1 MAQVLVTVDYSKC
14 DTDGQV
20 LVIVEVILIAQVLVT
35 VDYSNSNTDGLVL
48 VIVVVILIA
57 QALVRVDYSNSNTA
71 GLVLVIVVI
80 ILIAQTAVQR
90 AMTLLTGSL
99 DAALKALTALPLL
112 LQPPNRLHW
121 QFLMEMRERFLMA
134 GSFAKCLALWS
145 LVLVCNDVPEARLT
159 CAVSC
164 CLQIL
169 NLHCS
174 SAFACFLLSS
184 SLYMVML
191 QSRTV
196 AVFMGFCFPIA
207 GKKASMPTPELRRHK
222 ATGTASIRWR
232 IRAGSVLQ
240 EHQAL
245 FQQHGMPEEDSSG
258 HTLETT
264 GMPLAE
270 AENMLRRLKETI
282 RQLLICFVNRNLTRM
297 GRQINLIG
305 PLKDP

>member
-1 MAQVLVTVDYSKC
+1 MAHVLVTVDYSRC
-14 DTDGQV
+14 D
-20 LVIVEVILIAQVLVT
+20 
-35 VDYSNSNTDGLVL
+35 TDGLVL

-80 ILIAQTAVQR
+80 ILIAQTAVQC

-99 DAALKALTALPLL
+99 DATLTALPLL
-112 LQPPNRLHW
+112 LLAFVVVLLALVTCLTWLQPPNRLLW

-134 GSFAKCLALWS
+134 GSFAKCLSLWS
-145 LVLVCNDVPEARLT
+145 LVLACNDVPEARLT

-191 QSRTV
+191 QSLTV
-196 AVFMGFCFPIA
+196 AVFMGFCF
-207 GKKASMPTPELRRHK
+207 
-222 ATGTASIRWR
+222 
-232 IRAGSVLQ
+232 
-240 EHQAL
+240 
-245 FQQHGMPEEDSSG
+245 
-258 HTLETT
+258 
-264 GMPLAE
+264 
-270 AENMLRRLKETI
+270 RRLAC
-282 RQLLICFVNRNLTRM
+282 RLLSSDATRPQVWLPYD
-297 GRQINLIG
+297 GALERG
-305 PLKDP
+305 VS